1 MDRSR
6 LSPVHGPQEAQRRAA
21 SRGYH
26 RTPGRVLSAA
36 AVVVVVT
43 VGCSS
48 SREIATSATVVGE
61 NAHAIREGSERI
73 FTTSRQPE
81 IRATAKDITQRSDV
95 ILKEVGDIQAS
106 VPGIR
111 DVTPAWMTLLLWV
124 AVAIGVLGAA
134 WILTASGAL
143 SAVRVALGWLPR
155 KVRDDS
161 AMLKATLDQ
170 ADPVS
175 LREYVAMRRS
185 DREFDAA
192 WKSET
197 EQEHLK
203 P

>member
-1 MDRSR
+1 MI
-6 LSPVHGPQEAQRRAA
+6 
-21 SRGYH
+21 
-26 RTPGRVLSAA
+26 
-36 AVVVVVT
+36 
-43 VGCSS
+43 GCSS

-61 NAHAIREGSERI
+61 QAHAIREGAERI
-73 FTTSRQPE
+73 YAASRQPE
-81 IRATAKDITQRSDV
+81 VKSTAKDITQRSDA

-111 DVTPAWMTLLLWV
+111 DVVPMWQTLLLWV
-124 AVAIGVLGAA
+124 AVALGVLGAA

-155 KVRDDS
+155 RVRDDS

-192 WKSET
+192 WKSEK
-197 EQEHLK
+197 E
-203 P
+203 PPRP

>member
-21 SRGYH
+21 FRGYH
-26 RTPGRVLSAA
+26 RTSGRVLSAA
-36 AVVVVVT
+36 AAVVVT

-73 FTTSRQPE
+73 FTTSKQSE

-124 AVAIGVLGAA
+124 AVALGVLGAA

>member
-6 LSPVHGPQEAQRRAA
+6 LSPVHGPQEAERRAA
-21 SRGYH
+21 SCGHFRVA
-26 RTPGRVLSAA
+26 GRVLLTAS
-36 AVVVVVT
+36 VVGMI
-43 VGCSS
+43 GCSS

-61 NAHAIREGSERI
+61 QAHAIREGAGRI
-73 FTTSRQPE
+73 YAASRQPE
-81 IRATAKDITQRSDV
+81 VKSTAKDITQRSDA
-95 ILKEVGDIQAS
+95 ILKEVGDIQAN

-111 DVTPAWMTLLLWV
+111 DVVPMWQTLLLWV
-124 AVAIGVLGAA
+124 AVALGVLGAA

-192 WKSET
+192 WKSEK
-197 EQEHLK
+197 E
-203 P
+203 PPRP